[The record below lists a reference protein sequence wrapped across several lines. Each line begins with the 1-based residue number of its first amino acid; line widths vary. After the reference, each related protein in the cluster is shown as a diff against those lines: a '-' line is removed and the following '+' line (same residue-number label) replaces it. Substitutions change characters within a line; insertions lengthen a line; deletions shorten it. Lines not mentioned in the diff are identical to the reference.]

1 MLNFLKNIKGDK
13 VIWVIVLVLCIF
25 SLLAVYSST
34 GTLAYRKQGRNTE
47 YYVIKHFVILFLGF
61 ILMYFTHRVKYTYF
75 SQISQVGLILSL
87 PLLIMTFVSGTNL
100 NEANRWLTVPIINL
114 TFQSSD
120 VAKLFLIMYLA
131 RVLSKKQEQIKNFR
145 SGFLPVIVPVIVVCA
160 LILPANFSTAAIL
173 FVTCLVL
180 MFIGR
185 INLKYIFSLI
195 GLGVVAMV
203 LIFTLGKAVPELF
216 PRGETWI
223 NRVDH
228 FFDKDKAD
236 PDANYQVEQA
246 KIAIVSGGIIGKSPG
261 KSTQRNFL
269 PHPYSDFIFAIIIE
283 EYGILGGGFVVLLY
297 CTLFFRVVKITTK
310 CQGNFGA
317 FLAIGT
323 GFSLVFQAMINMAV
337 AVHLFPVTG
346 QPLPLISMGGTSIWF
361 TSIAIGIILSVS
373 RKIEIETK
381 DGTEI
386 EVLAEQPSL
395 QGANLQPL

>member
-13 VIWVIVLVLCIF
+13 VIWVIVLIFCIV
-25 SLLAVYSST
+25 SILAVYSST
-34 GTLAYRKQGRNTE
+34 GTLAYRKQGGNTE
-47 YYVIKHFVILFLGF
+47 YYVIKHFIILFLGF
-61 ILMYFTHRVKYTYF
+61 ILMYLTHRVKYTYF
-75 SQISQVGLILSL
+75 SQISQIGLLLSL
-87 PLLIMTFVSGTNL
+87 PLLVLTFVSGTNL
-100 NEANRWLTVPIINL
+100 NDANRWLTVPIVNL

-131 RVLSKKQEQIKNFR
+131 HVMSKKQEQIKNFR
-145 SGFLPVIVPVIVVCA
+145 KGFLPVIVPAIVVCA

-195 GLGVVAMV
+195 GLGFVAIVM
-203 LIFTLGKAVPELF
+203 IFTLGKAVPDLF

-228 FFDKDKAD
+228 FIHKDKAD

-246 KIAIVSGGIIGKSPG
+246 KIAIASGGIFGKSPG

-283 EYGILGGGFVVLLY
+283 EYGIIGGSFVVLLY
-297 CTLFFRVVKITTK
+297 WILFFRIVKITTK

-373 RKIEIETK
+373 RKIEVETK

-386 EVLAEQPSL
+386 EILSEPQAVPAA
-395 QGANLQPL
+395 G

>member
-1 MLNFLKNIKGDK
+1 MLSFLKNIKGDK
-13 VIWVIVLVLCIF
+13 VIWVIVLFLCIF

-34 GTLAYRKQGRNTE
+34 GTLAYRKQGGNTE
-47 YYVIKHFVILFLGF
+47 YYVIKHFIILFLGF
-61 ILMYFTHRVKYTYF
+61 VLMYFTHRVKYTYF
-75 SQISQVGLILSL
+75 SQISQVGLALCF
-87 PLLIMTFVSGTNL
+87 PLLAITFISGTSL
-100 NEANRWLTVPIINL
+100 NEANRWLTVPIVNL

-131 RVLSKKQEQIKNFR
+131 HVLSKKQEQIKNFR
-145 SGFLPVIVPVIVVCA
+145 SGFLPVIAPVILVCFM
-160 LILPANFSTAAIL
+160 ILPANFSTAAIL

-195 GLGVVAMV
+195 GLGIVAIV
-203 LIFTLGKAVPELF
+203 LIFTIGKAAPDLF
-216 PRGETWI
+216 PRDLTWI

-228 FFDKDKAD
+228 FLTKDKSD

-246 KIAIVSGGIIGKSPG
+246 KIAIVSGGILGKSPG

-283 EYGILGGGFVVLLY
+283 EYGIIGGAFVVLLY
-297 CTLFFRVVKITTK
+297 CILFFRVVKITTK

-361 TSIAIGIILSVS
+361 TSISIGIVLSVS
-373 RKIEIETK
+373 RKIEVETK
-381 DGTEI
+381 DGTEV
-386 EVLAEQPSL
+386 EVLKEQTAL
-395 QGANLQPL
+395 QGAN